1 MASEIAERPGG
12 LSLFVP
18 TWATTSPTASEG
30 RATSSAHKKRM
41 MLSLRSPTITS
52 QSSRCGHNRGRSR
65 SRKITYNTITKKQE
79 QQMIGESITFRISD
93 EDGNIVEIEAERTIS
108 MQEVFDCELRLYL
121 FVISHTS
128 SPTILSLYSSE
139 LIHLPTQPSL
149 C

>member
-1 MASEIAERPGG
+1 MG
-12 LSLFVP
+12 
-18 TWATTSPTASEG
+18 TTSPTASEEKG
-30 RATSSAHKKRM
+30 DISAHKNRM

-52 QSSRCGHNRGRSR
+52 QSSRCGHSRGRSR

-108 MQEVFDCELRLYL
+108 MQEVFDCELQLYL

-128 SPTILSLYSSE
+128 SPTILSLSLYSSE
-139 LIHLPTQPSL
+139 LITSAHTTQPMLNAKSASQPIT
-149 C
+149 